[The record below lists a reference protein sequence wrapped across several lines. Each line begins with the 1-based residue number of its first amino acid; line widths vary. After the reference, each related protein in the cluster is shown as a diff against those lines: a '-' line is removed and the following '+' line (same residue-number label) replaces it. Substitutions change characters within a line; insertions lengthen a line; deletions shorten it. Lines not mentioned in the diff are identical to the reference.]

1 MLGALG
7 FANSE
12 FIKEK
17 PPKADIPTLNVIELN
32 TKGVDL
38 RPLHASNLEFSL
50 SGKEVAI
57 VDMIA
62 L

>member
-1 MLGALG
+1 MLRALG

-12 FIKEK
+12 FIKEE

-32 TKGVDL
+32 TEGVDL
-38 RPLHASNLEFSL
+38 RPLYVSNPEFSL